1 MGITPRAA
9 AGTAPRASARRGGDS
24 VGGGGW
30 FPARRGR
37 GARPAQAC
45 RSGRAGTPPPGLSRS
60 PAVHLGTVG
69 QKVAVA
75 ATHHSGRPRLVHPL
89 LCIARGPDS
98 KPARRRAGVLVQGAP
113 RGFRPPDGARA
124 PSAARDDAR
133 TPSAARPGESG
144 PLILQSTT
152 VEPSTSLWEQV
163 FPATTWASVLGGRTV
178 TVTVEGGR
186 ATLLGARD
194 GQRTELG
201 RITAG
206 RRAVSLAELE
216 QDWLW
221 VEPDG
226 GGVDSVTW
234 SIEADLALPPV
245 TVVVPTYRREQDT
258 VAQVRRFTQIGV
270 EIGRAHV

>member
-24 VGGGGW
+24 VGGGG

-89 LCIARGPDS
+89 LCIARWPDS
-98 KPARRRAGVLVQGAP
+98 KPARRRGGVLMQGAP

-124 PSAARDDAR
+124 PSAARD
-133 TPSAARPGESG
+133 G
-144 PLILQSTT
+144 
-152 VEPSTSLWEQV
+152 PSTSLWEQV
-163 FPATTWASVLGGRTV
+163 CPATTWASVLGGRTV

-226 GGVDSVTW
+226 GGVDSVT
-234 SIEADLALPPV
+234 
-245 TVVVPTYRREQDT
+245 
-258 VAQVRRFTQIGV
+258 
-270 EIGRAHV
+270 

>member
-1 MGITPRAA
+1 SHG
-9 AGTAPRASARRGGDS
+9 
-24 VGGGGW
+24 
-30 FPARRGR
+30 
-37 GARPAQAC
+37 
-45 RSGRAGTPPPGLSRS
+45 
-60 PAVHLGTVG
+60 
-69 QKVAVA
+69 
-75 ATHHSGRPRLVHPL
+75 
-89 LCIARGPDS
+89 
-98 KPARRRAGVLVQGAP
+98 GVLMQGAS
-113 RGFRPPDGARA
+113 RGFRTPNGARA
-124 PSAARDDAR
+124 RSAARDDAR
-133 TPSAARPGESG
+133 TQSAARPGESG
-144 PLILQSTT
+144 PLNLQSTT
-152 VEPSTSLWEQV
+152 VEHTTSPCKQA
-163 FPATTWASVLGGRTV
+163 FPATTRASILVAHTV

-245 TVVVPTYRREQDT
+245 TVVVPT
-258 VAQVRRFTQIGV
+258 
-270 EIGRAHV
+270 